1 MHLTAKDR
9 LIAALAAQLRAER
22 ETRDALAFVIANGQL
37 DTDVLTAILTDPV
50 PVFTQDDLNRADALS
65 RQAPS
70 GKDLSGKDLSGKDL
84 SRQNRSRK
92 DAPRRGGKASRREA
106 A

>member
-22 ETRDALAFVIANGQL
+22 ETRDTLAFVIANGQL
-37 DTDVLTAILTDPV
+37 DTDVLAAILTDPV
-50 PVFTQDDLNRADALS
+50 PVFTQDDLNRAEALT
-65 RQAPS
+65 RQ
-70 GKDLSGKDLSGKDL
+70 DLAGQDLAGNDR
-84 SRQNRSRK
+84 SRQNLSRK
-92 DAPRRGGKASRREA
+92 DASRRSGKPTRREA